1 MALGKLEELRVYL
14 RRQPVMLT
22 LVAGLAV
29 IFFLAVTGLSRA
41 YQAQRESLGS
51 RWFSRGVADLQ
62 AQHFDGAVTE
72 FRSAL
77 LYSPDDYAYQLDLAE
92 ALIGLK
98 RTAEASTYLLTL
110 WDRQPDD
117 GLVNLELARIAAQ
130 KGQTEQAQRYYH
142 NAIYA
147 TWPGDQ
153 PDDQEGKRR
162 EARLELIE
170 FLLRSNARAPA
181 ESELIALAENIG
193 NDATQQQQVGD
204 LFVRTLDYER
214 AFAFYRLSLKSDRHN
229 PAALAGAGF
238 AAFEL
243 GRYPEARKY
252 LQSAV
257 AAKSDDAESAALLKT
272 TDLVLAMDPFRRQ
285 ISMAERNRIVVEAFE
300 VAGERLKACSALQSS
315 GATKTGQPSIAESW
329 AKMKPRVTELGLR
342 RNPDLVE
349 SAMDVVFEIE
359 REASASCGAPAGK
372 DQALLLIAKLHEGN

>member
-1 MALGKLEELRVYL
+1 MASGKLKELRAHL
-14 RRQPVMLT
+14 RQQPVMLA

-41 YQAQRESLGS
+41 YRAQRESLGS
-51 RWFSRGVADLQ
+51 RWFSRGVADLR
-62 AQHFDGAVTE
+62 AERFDSAVTE

-77 LYSPDDYAYQLDLAE
+77 LYSRDDYAYQLNLAE

-130 KGQTEQAQRYYH
+130 RGQTEQAQRYYH

-147 TWPGDQ
+147 TWP
-153 PDDQEGKRR
+153 DDQEGKRR
-162 EARLELIE
+162 DARLELIE
-170 FLLRSNARAPA
+170 FLLGNDVRARAQA

-193 NDATQQQQVGD
+193 DDVAQQQQVGD

-214 AFAFYRLSLKSDRHN
+214 AFEFYRLSLKSDQHN
-229 PAALAGAGF
+229 RGAFAGAGL

-243 GRYPEARKY
+243 GRYTEARKY

-257 AAKSDDAESAALLKT
+257 AANSDDVDSAALLKT
-272 TDLVLAMDPFRRQ
+272 TDLVLAVDPFQRQ
-285 ISMAERNRIVVEAFE
+285 ISMGERNRIVVEDFAA
-300 VAGERLKACSALQSS
+300 AGERIKACAQKSSAV
-315 GATKTGQPSIAESW
+315 TKPGQPNLAESW
-329 AKMKPRVTELGLR
+329 ANMKPRVTELELR

-359 REASASCGAPAGK
+359 RETSVRCGAPAGK
-372 DQALLLIAKLHEGN
+372 DLALLLIAKLHEGN

>member
-1 MALGKLEELRVYL
+1 MAGRLVELRAYL
-14 RRQPVMLT
+14 RQQPVMLA
-22 LVAGLAV
+22 LLAGLAV
-29 IFFLAVTGLSRA
+29 ICFLAVTGLSRA

-51 RWFSRGVADLQ
+51 RWFSRGLTDLK
-62 AQHFDGAVTE
+62 AERFDSAVTE

-77 LYSPDDYAYQLDLAE
+77 LYSPDDYAYQLNLAE

-98 RTAEASTYLLTL
+98 RTAEASTYLVNL
-110 WDRQPDD
+110 WDREPED
-117 GLVNLELARIAAQ
+117 GVVNLELARIAVQ
-130 KGQTEQAQRYYH
+130 KEQTEQAQRYYH

-162 EARLELIE
+162 DARLELIE
-170 FLLRSNARAPA
+170 FLLRTKARARA

-193 NDATQQQQVGD
+193 EDAAQQQQVGD

-214 AFAFYRLSLKSDRHN
+214 AFAFYRQSLKSDRHN
-229 PAALAGAGF
+229 RAALAGAGL

-243 GRYPEARKY
+243 ARYPEAHRY

-257 AAKSDDAESAALLKT
+257 AADSDDAESAALLKT
-272 TDLVLAMDPFRRQ
+272 TDLVLQMDPFQRQ
-285 ISMAERNRIVVEAFE
+285 ISVAQRNRIVVEAFAA
-300 VAGERLKACSALQSS
+300 AGERIKACGVQKSSAAAKS
-315 GATKTGQPSIAESW
+315 GQPNLMESW
-329 AKMKPRVTELGLR
+329 VKMKPRVTAAGLQ

-349 SAMDVVFEIE
+349 SAMDLVFEIE
-359 REASASCGAPAGK
+359 RESSVSCGAPAGT